1 MFVALARGH
10 YPGRGAEWNGR
21 QEYRD
26 LPGYLMP
33 LEAAL
38 RARGVEV
45 ARIGGTTLAGQQGTG
60 IALIGRYLA
69 MNPGAGCL
77 FVAAHLNSGGVDYQR
92 SVPWY
97 DYRSARGRKLAD
109 ALTAGGPVRTY
120 SRVAEPGSR
129 ALPCIERVYAT
140 PASCCGVLI
149 EALSLDREPY
159 GACLLSQ
166 VAEFHAEVIA
176 GFLGG

>member
-1 MFVALARGH
+1 MFVVLARGH
-10 YPGRGAEWNGR
+10 APGWGAEN
-21 QEYRD
+21 EYRD

-45 ARIGGTTLAGQQGTG
+45 ARIGGTTLDGQQDTG
-60 IALIGRYLA
+60 IALIERYLA
-69 MNPGAGCL
+69 VNPGAGCL
-77 FVAAHLNSGGVDYQR
+77 FVAAHLNAGGVDYQR

-109 ALTAGGPVRTY
+109 ALTADGGPVRAY
-120 SRVAEPGSR
+120 ARRADPQSRPY
-129 ALPCIERVYAT
+129 PCIDRIYAT
-140 PASCCGVLI
+140 PGSCCGILI

-159 GACLLSQ
+159 GACLLFQ